1 MKDSTAAPQSAGAK
15 LRAAIAAEKPL
26 QVVGAINAYAA
37 RMAEATGFRALYLSG
52 GGVAANSLGLP
63 DLGISTMDDVLID
76 VRRITEAS
84 SLPLLVDADTGWG
97 GAFNIARTV
106 RLFLKAGAGG
116 LHIEDQVQSK
126 RCGHRPGK
134 EVVPREEMVDRVK
147 AAVDARTDAGFVI
160 MARSDALQGMGLDE
174 MLERLVACVAAGAD
188 AVFPEAI
195 TDLAMYRK
203 VKDAVQVP
211 VLANITEFGK
221 TPLYTRDE
229 LGGAG
234 VDLVLHC
241 CSAYR
246 AMNLAALKV
255 YQAIR
260 RDGTQK
266 NVVADM
272 QTRDDLY
279 GYLDYH
285 SYEQKLDELF
295 ASEKKK

>member
-1 MKDSTAAPQSAGAK
+1 MNDCPTPAPLSAGAK
-15 LRAAIAAEKPL
+15 FRAAIAAEKPL

-76 VRRITEAS
+76 IRRITEAS
-84 SLPLLVDADTGWG
+84 TLPLLVDADTGWG

-106 RLFLKAGAGG
+106 KSFIKAGAAGM
-116 LHIEDQVQSK
+116 HIEDQVQSK

-134 EVVPREEMVDRVK
+134 EVVPAQEMVDRIK
-147 AAVDARTDAGFVI
+147 AGVDARSDASFVI
-160 MARSDALQGMGLDE
+160 MARSDALASRGPRRND
-174 MLERLVACVAAGAD
+174 RAAGGLRGGGRGR
-188 AVFPEAI
+188 
-195 TDLAMYRK
+195 DLSRGHHRPRRCIARC
-203 VKDAVQVP
+203 A
-211 VLANITEFGK
+211 
-221 TPLYTRDE
+221 TRCACRCWPTSPSSARH
-229 LGGAG
+229 LCIRARSWARVG
-234 VDLVLHC
+234 VDIVLHC

-266 NVVADM
+266 NVRRPHADARRPL
-272 QTRDDLY
+272 QVSRLPR
-279 GYLDYH
+279 LRA
-285 SYEQKLDELF
+285 E
-295 ASEKKK
+295 AR